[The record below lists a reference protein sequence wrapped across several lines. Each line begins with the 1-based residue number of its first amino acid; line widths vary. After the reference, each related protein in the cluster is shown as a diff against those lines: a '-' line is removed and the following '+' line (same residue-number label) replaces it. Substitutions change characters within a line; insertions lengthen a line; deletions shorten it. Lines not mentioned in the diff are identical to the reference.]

1 MASASASECTCE
13 NSNESEHGAG
23 VADADGGASIQELLD
38 SMRPAVHV
46 CAVPE
51 DVPAAGGILA
61 ELHDT
66 YGFRLCGAAGPC
78 AAADASDCPARAF
91 LLVARPATAAD
102 AACVES
108 LDAAV
113 DDGRCVRPVCF
124 EEQRAAAAALPKAL
138 ARRLAQ
144 FEWTALPPGASPA
157 DRDDA
162 IESLAASLLRDARRP
177 RGAPA
182 PPGPGDVERDP
193 ALAAVARF
201 ARRELAVPQPPEPYV
216 PPRAARPAS
225 KVTTDL
231 RAEVN
236 AFLAKLELAKGPDGR
251 APHHKV
257 LLLVGDSGASKSTFL
272 RRLHRESCREWAQPA
287 DGGAGPSIPPTVLVP
302 LDEVADDPRP
312 SGPLAALRRLAAR
325 RLGVPAAALP
335 AIRDR
340 FGLVLLLD
348 GYDEVAGEGGRI
360 VAGPVGDPNLWRGG
374 DLGAWASGAVVACGS
389 ELRSRLSLAQTEAIF
404 APADRE
410 GGAARPNGLLQLTV
424 RPLTKPDI
432 DEYLEDYAEL
442 HEGTIGAIPAAEYE
456 SQVRI

>member
-1 MASASASECTCE
+1 MGLAL
-13 NSNESEHGAG
+13 
-23 VADADGGASIQELLD
+23 SIEELLD

-46 CAVPE
+46 CAAPE
-51 DVPAAGGILA
+51 DVPEAGAVLA
-61 ELHDT
+61 ELQDT

-78 AAADASDCPARAF
+78 AAPDASDCPARAF

-102 AACVES
+102 AACIES

-124 EEQRAAAAALPKAL
+124 EEQRAAAAALPKTF

-177 RGAPA
+177 PGAPA
-182 PPGPGDVERDP
+182 PAGPDLHDLPKDVEGDP
-193 ALAAVARF
+193 ALAAIVRF

-225 KVTTDL
+225 KVATDL

-257 LLLVGDSGASKSTFL
+257 LLLVGESGASKSTFL

-287 DGGAGPSIPPTVLVP
+287 DGGAGPLIPPTVLVP
-302 LDEVADDPRP
+302 LDEVADDP
-312 SGPLAALRRLAAR
+312 SGPLAALRRLAAC

-348 GYDEVAGEGGRI
+348 GYDEVAGEEGRI
-360 VAGPVGDPNLWRGG
+360 VAGPIGDPNLWRGG

-432 DEYLEDYAEL
+432 DEYLGEYAEL
-442 HEGTIGAIPAAEYE
+442 HEGTDYAIPAAEYE
-456 SQVRI
+456 AQVRWLV